1 MSGWSSDEDMD
12 VVPAATALPQQDA
25 KGPSTASMQ
34 ARRKD
39 GAVSSLHRPIDPSE
53 HLQKPPN
60 NPQPQ
65 PQPSKSARKK
75 LNAAVAKELDS
86 LSLDNTTTDAAPTA
100 ITTTAMTTNAAKP
113 TKPPVNPL
121 NKVAKRTKAEKKA
134 DLIARETSMW
144 RNMYNGEKEKRE
156 QAERRAAEAEWKVK
170 ELEGILG
177 IDELEGKSVV
187 NGDVDDDMEE
197 ML

>member
-39 GAVSSLHRPIDPSE
+39 GA
-53 HLQKPPN
+53 KPPN

-113 TKPPVNPL
+113 TKPPVSPL